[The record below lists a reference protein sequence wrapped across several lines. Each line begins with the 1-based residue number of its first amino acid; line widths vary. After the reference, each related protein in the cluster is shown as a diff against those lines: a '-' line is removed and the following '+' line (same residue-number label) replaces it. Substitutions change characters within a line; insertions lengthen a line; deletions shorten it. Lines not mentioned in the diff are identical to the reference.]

1 MNKYQE
7 IEISKLK
14 NWKKNP
20 RQNDQAI
27 EAVAKSIEEFGFQSP
42 VIVQRSSMMILAG
55 HTRVKAAK
63 HLGLDS
69 VPVKFADLDDR
80 TAERFAIADNQ
91 TATIAEWDEDLLAD
105 VLADF
110 DEEDF
115 EGLGFSDQEL
125 HEIIGN
131 VAAGEEDSEEPPP
144 KPEPVQTDQTFWLMK
159 GNCLERLK
167 ELEDGSIDAV
177 VTDPPYEIAFMSK
190 SWDNSGIA
198 YSSELWNEV
207 FRVLKDGGHVIS
219 FCATR
224 TIHGMTTAIE
234 KAGFEI
240 RDMIMWCFE
249 SGFPKSTA
257 IDQMIDKKLG
267 VFDKRKVLETRDNGS
282 AGTMKMALVADNIS
296 EKGNGGYN
304 NPDRTEFHVTA
315 PYSTEAQKWAGWGT
329 ALKPAYEPA
338 VLARKPLI
346 GSLAENVLEHGVGGI
361 NIDSCRF
368 AYGDPIWFG
377 DSSIPNLDAVQRQ
390 QEESTDSVG
399 GGFGAKY
406 IVGKTIRT
414 FKPEGRF
421 PANIVRFKKA
431 QRSEREAG
439 LDHLSGKTP
448 AAVQH
453 QQDTKPNQWEKGIN
467 DPRAGAG
474 RTAGSVKN
482 HHPTVKPVDLMRW
495 LIRLVVPEGG
505 VVLDP
510 FLGSGTTACAAV
522 LENRSVIGCE
532 MTEEYWEIIE
542 GRVEHAKRQF
552 LQDQKEN
559 TENNE

>member
-91 TATIAEWDEDLLAD
+91 TATIADWDEDLLAD

-131 VAAGEEDSEEPPP
+131 VASVEEDSEEPPP
-144 KPEPVQTDQTFWLMK
+144 KPEPVQTEQTFWLMK

-167 ELEDGSIDAV
+167 ELEDASIDAV

-267 VFDKRKVLETRDNGS
+267 VFHKRKVIQTNDQNGAKFKRIQEEIDNG
-282 AGTMKMALVADNIS
+282 GINDPN
-296 EKGNGGYN
+296 
-304 NPDRTEFHVTA
+304 RTEFNVTA

-361 NIDSCRF
+361 NIDDCRF
-368 AYGDPIWFG
+368 PYGDPIWFG
-377 DSSIPNLDAVQRQ
+377 SGEELKSKTVKPSEEIGSAVFNSETSGLRGNEYFYDA
-390 QEESTDSVG
+390 S
-399 GGFGAKY
+399 K
-406 IVGKTIRT
+406 
-414 FKPEGRF
+414 GRF

-439 LDHLSGKTP
+439 LEHLKNKEQRGEYCLANHEGKP
-448 AAVQH
+448 RQH
-453 QQDTKPNQWEKGIN
+453 AP
-467 DPRAGAG
+467 
-474 RTAGSVKN
+474 VKN
-482 HHPTVKPVDLMRW
+482 IHPTVKPVDLMRW